1 MVGKTHYTGAAD
13 DAAGPGTQKAGEE
26 NGQDRGGPR
35 RNGRL
40 NTLYWSG

>member
-1 MVGKTHYTGAAD
+1 MVGYTHSTGAAD

-35 RNGRL
+35 RNGR
-40 NTLYWSG
+40 